1 VIELT
6 EQFIPS
12 TDEVYRLQRGRDPE
26 CVFFQDMANHG
37 HYGGQPDSTR
47 QGIYVCAP
55 SGKFLSSINSNDPD
69 RVLEMMRAGLQAW
82 ENLAGEERWLS
93 AESAIKPQHRWED
106 SFPSDGLIV
115 NVISRDLPAQC
126 DPLAPCEVKWNQDYI
141 WYSKEE
147 ARQWL
152 GTDPQLGDVHQ
163 LPDELVAR
171 LARFH
176 FVDNV
181 KGQTSRFSRT
191 GVKESQITTE
201 VVERTGKLVRLK
213 VSGLTTGVAGEGW
226 WQSSNGVVTRVLG
239 QATFD
244 LEQGAFVQ
252 FELVALGR
260 RWGYTRHNS
269 RSRDSQSGPL
279 GYVLRLAA
287 PNAPHVAPASIADYD
302 ANWVIRPERR

>member
-1 VIELT
+1 M
-6 EQFIPS
+6 S
-12 TDEVYRLQRGRDPE
+12 ND
-26 CVFFQDMANHG
+26 C

-69 RVLEMMRAGLQAW
+69 RVLETMRAGLRAW
-82 ENLAGEERWLS
+82 ENLADDERWLT
-93 AESAIKPQHRWED
+93 AESAIKPRHRWED
-106 SFPSDGLIV
+106 SFPTGGLIV

-126 DPLAPCEVKWNQDYI
+126 DPHAPCEVKWNQDYV

-152 GTDPQLGDVHQ
+152 SDDPQPGDVHP
-163 LPDELVAR
+163 LPDDLVAR

-181 KGQTSRFSRT
+181 KGQTGRFSRS
-191 GVKESQITTE
+191 GVKGSQISTA
-201 VVERTGKLVRLK
+201 VVKRTGSTVELEI
-213 VSGLTTGVAGEGW
+213 SGLTTGASGEGW

-239 QATFD
+239 HATFD
-244 LEQGAFVQ
+244 LDRGAFAE
-252 FELVALGR
+252 FEMVALGR
-260 RWGYTRHNS
+260 RWGYTRHNG
-269 RSRDSQSGPL
+269 RGRDAESGPL

-287 PNAPHVAPASIADYD
+287 PNAY
-302 ANWVIRPERR
+302 R